1 MMLFSV
7 PNTIKNVPSCIFTPI
22 LGGNEAENAY
32 LCSIEAK
39 PTKNY

>member
-7 PNTIKNVPSCIFTPI
+7 PNNIIIVPSSIIAAF
-22 LGGNEAENAY
+22 LGGYEAENAY